1 MAGLTADDFDRLFRQ
16 TNKKLTDYARSLLKN
31 SSKRLPSHST
41 WDAEDAVSEAWVKAL
56 TADWTDTRTPEAL
69 LITFV
74 KFAAL
79 AVIRDA
85 QSIVDLDYDRGE
97 TEYRLLDSGY
107 PGLEDPETHAAWAEV
122 LPLLSEKQAVC
133 VWMICIG
140 GYTRDEVARLSVV
153 PSISSTTAATMDS
166 GSSSA
171 TSGKDTDSLAE
182 LAASADGPVRPS
194 VTAQPATP
202 SPGSGVA
209 TKPNSRR
216 GTSTVRSAG
225 PTRTVRK
232 TGWTNDRQA
241 DARPPHAP
249 AERPRP

>member
-1 MAGLTADDFDRLFRQ
+1 MDPLTADDFDRLFRQ
-16 TNKKLTDYARSLLKN
+16 TNKKLTDYARSLLNN
-31 SSKRLPSHST
+31 SSKRLPTHSS

-85 QSIVDLDYDRGE
+85 QPIVDLDYDRGE

-140 GYTRDEVARLSVV
+140 GYTRDEVARLLGGPKYFVDNGCNEGLRKIQRYFREGYRFTGRACGECGW
-153 PSISSTTAATMDS
+153 PRASIGHRTTCHP
-166 GSSSA
+166 
-171 TSGKDTDSLAE
+171 K
-182 LAASADGPVRPS
+182 PRVR
-194 VTAQPATP
+194 
-202 SPGSGVA
+202 
-209 TKPNSRR
+209 RR
-216 GTSTVRSAG
+216 GQAEQQERNINSKKRWPDQNSAG
-225 PTRTVRK
+225 NGGTP
-232 TGWTNDRQA
+232 Q
-241 DARPPHAP
+241 
-249 AERPRP
+249 